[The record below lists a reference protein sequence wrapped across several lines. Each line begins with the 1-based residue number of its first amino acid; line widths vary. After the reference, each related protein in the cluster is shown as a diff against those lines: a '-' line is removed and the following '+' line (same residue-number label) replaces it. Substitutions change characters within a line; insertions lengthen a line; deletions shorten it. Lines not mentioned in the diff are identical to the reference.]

1 MKKVKRAVVG
11 LFMAFVM
18 CFGMFVGVAQA
29 APSSAYASVQDQT
42 VIGVSVPEDT
52 TYDDIFQI
60 LSITYP
66 DYSFLK
72 YSYERGSISDQMDD
86 INTIIDGG
94 VDAII
99 IDPSNIVAFFDIF
112 EDIDDAGIGLFVIG
126 DYVPGCPEGTVFIA
140 LDTYY
145 ELGINHAD
153 WICGNAVIPANASI
167 RIFYHYGGN
176 GLAYLAGMMDG
187 LADDNFPGTI
197 LSVAVDTSQDLENA
211 LDNWLGQ
218 GRDDSFAFNEVVT
231 HSSAVA
237 EEILQRYYLEGYT
250 DAPSGIGIRAFST
263 PSGGAQ
269 VLSVRD
275 DLEQVLD
282 EEYEAYLSD
291 ATQTIGNALAEYLNG
306 EEISGAQLINGCYVL
321 SCGFGPGYARYVSR

>member
-1 MKKVKRAVVG
+1 MKRIKKIATGWLIVVV
-11 LFMAFVM
+11 LCLCL
-18 CFGMFVGVAQA
+18 CFGA
-29 APSSAYASVQDQT
+29 APLNAHATVQNQAT
-42 VIGVSVPEDT
+42 VGVSVPEDD
-52 TYDDIFQI
+52 TYDDIFYI
-60 LSITYP
+60 LQQTYT
-66 DYSFLK
+66 DYLWVSDEF
-72 YSYERGSISDQMDD
+72 ERYNAAEQLEG
-86 INTIIDGG
+86 IDGLISHG
-94 VDAII
+94 SDVIIVDPCSADVLSHVVQK
-99 IDPSNIVAFFDIF
+99 IDGT
-112 EDIDDAGIGLFVIG
+112 GIGLFVIG

-145 ELGINHAD
+145 ELGVNHAE

-176 GLAYLAGMMDG
+176 GSAYLAGMMDR
-187 LADDNFPGTI
+187 LSDYNFPGTI